1 MKFKPKLLSV
11 AKNIKQLDKAAFE
24 KLFREYF
31 VPLTAFA
38 KKYVGDVDS
47 AKEIVHD
54 VFVNLWTKRETID
67 LEKAVKS
74 YLYTSAYNR
83 SLNYIRDHKKFDNN
97 VSVEDNFSK
106 ASDWNFENNV
116 DALELEEKIN
126 RVINSL
132 PKKCREVFLMSR
144 FEGLKYHEI
153 ADKLNISVKTVEGQ
167 MSKALKALKENL
179 KDYLTVLIIL
189 LMIN

>member
-1 MKFKPKLLSV
+1 MLSV
-11 AKNIKQLDKAAFE
+11 TKNIKHLDKTAFE

-83 SLNYIRDHKKFDNN
+83 SLNYIRDHKKFNSN

-106 ASDWNFENNV
+106 ASDWNFENNI

-132 PKKCREVFLMSR
+132 PEKCKEVFLMSR
-144 FEGLKYHEI
+144 FEGLKYQEI
-153 ADKLNISVKTVEGQ
+153 ADKLNISVKTVEAQ

-179 KDYLTVLIIL
+179 KDYLTVLILL
-189 LMIN
+189 LMTS